1 MSDKNRLPP
10 GSDPDATIS
19 GPIVRPKDDPDAT
32 VSGPLVRPK
41 DDPDATVSGPL
52 VRPKDDPDAT
62 VSGPLVR
69 PADDPEATVSGP
81 LIRDPEQT
89 ITSRDVALVRG
100 PDKAPEKSPPPSKAD
115 DPEATFSGPLTQFDP
130 DATVSTPGGSRR
142 RNPFAPKALPEAL
155 QANLAALG
163 GLNPLIAYANPVF
176 SAVPQIMAARTHPDP
191 ALLKETLQDLIEAF
205 EAGAGKSGA
214 SDATVEGAVYAL
226 CCLADDAAASTPW
239 GKDWVGHGLL
249 KEMRDESNGGE
260 EYFSLLDEL
269 RKKPEENA
277 DLLEFLY
284 ICLALGFQGRYR
296 NADGTGAS
304 PPELDRIRG
313 DLHALITRR
322 RGRPDGLS
330 ERWRPARAMPAEG
343 RDRAEPIAWRKLA
356 APVFALLLLFVGY
369 KISQRTTAPDTGST
383 PPVAG
388 TASTAPDSSSTT
400 PATTM
405 STTTTPTASAPS
417 TPAPAVSTPTASAP
431 PVAAPSSPA
440 AGSRQVL
447 EKELGA
453 ELKGG
458 VIRIEGDARLTI
470 SLADGRQFP
479 PGGVEPAASVKA
491 FAERVAGAL
500 DRTTGPILVRGYA
513 DSTPVKPTAFA
524 SNAELSAAR
533 AKAVA
538 ALIAA
543 KLSQPQRLAS
553 EGMGEADPIAPNDT
567 EENRARNRRI
577 VIVVEAGK

>member
-19 GPIVRPKDDPDAT
+19 GPI
-32 VSGPLVRPK
+32 VRPK

-100 PDKAPEKSPPPSKAD
+100 SAKAPEKAAPSSKAD
-115 DPEATFSGPLTQFDP
+115 DPDATFSGPLTQFDP
-130 DATVSTPGGSRR
+130 DATISSSGGSRR

-260 EYFSLLDEL
+260 EFFSLLDEL
-269 RKKPEENA
+269 RKRPEENA

-304 PPELDRIRG
+304 PPELDRIRS

-343 RDRAEPIAWRKLA
+343 SDRAEPIAWRKLA

-369 KISQRTTAPDTGST
+369 KISQRTTAPQAGST
-383 PPVAG
+383 PPAAG

-400 PATTM
+400 PAATTP
-405 STTTTPTASAPS
+405 TTTTPTTTTPTTTTPTTSAPS

-453 ELKGG
+453 ELKDG
-458 VIRIEGDARLTI
+458 VIRIEGDARVTI

-513 DSTPVKPTAFA
+513 DNTPVKPTAFA

-567 EENRARNRRI
+567 EEHRARNRRI

>member
-1 MSDKNRLPP
+1 MSEKNSLPP

-19 GPIVRPKDDPDAT
+19 GPIIRPKDDPDAT
-32 VSGPLVRPK
+32 V
-41 DDPDATVSGPL
+41 TGPL

-89 ITSRDVALVRG
+89 ITARDLALVRG
-100 PDKAPEKSPPPSKAD
+100 PATAAEKAPPPSKAD
-115 DPEATFSGPLTQFDP
+115 DPDATFSGPLSQFDP
-130 DATVSTPGGSRR
+130 DATISTPGGHRR

-191 ALLKETLQDLIEAF
+191 ALLKETLQDLVEAF

-226 CCLADDAAASTPW
+226 CCLADDAAATTPW
-239 GKDWVGHGLL
+239 GKDWAAQGLL
-249 KEMRDESNGGE
+249 KEMRDDTRGGE
-260 EYFSLLDEL
+260 EFFSLLDEV
-269 RKKPEENA
+269 RKKPDENP

-296 NADGTGAS
+296 NASGDGAGS
-304 PPELDRIRG
+304 PELDRIRS

-330 ERWRPARAMPAEG
+330 ERWRPARATPAEG
-343 RDRAEPIAWRKLA
+343 PDRAGGFAWRKLA
-356 APVFALLLLFVGY
+356 APAFALLLLLVGY
-369 KISQRTTAPDTGST
+369 KVSQRTTAPQAGST
-383 PPVAG
+383 PPA
-388 TASTAPDSSSTT
+388 
-400 PATTM
+400 
-405 STTTTPTASAPS
+405 
-417 TPAPAVSTPTASAP
+417 TPAPAVSAP
-431 PVAAPSSPA
+431 AVAAPPAAAPPSPA
-440 AGSRQVL
+440 AATRQAL
-447 EKELGA
+447 EEALAA
-453 ELKGG
+453 ELK
-458 VIRIEGDARLTI
+458 EGAIKMEGEANMTI

-479 PGGVEPAASVKA
+479 PGSAEPAASVKA
-491 FAERVAGAL
+491 FAEKIAGAL
-500 DRTTGPILVRGYA
+500 DRTTGPVVVRGYA
-513 DSTPVKPTAFA
+513 DNTPVKPTVFA

-533 AKAVA
+533 ASAVA

-543 KLSQPQRLAS
+543 KLAQPQRVTS
-553 EGMGEADPIAPNDT
+553 EGAGEADPIAPNDT
-567 EENRARNRRI
+567 EENRAKNRRI